1 MAITVTIEINDID
14 EKILLNDITDIDSW
28 TQDAVAG
35 KINASWKRLQT
46 SWTTQLMNDES
57 FTDSI
62 PSNKTDF
69 VNLVTSRD
77 DYKTRT
83 ERDAEE
89 ATANLVEQ

>member
-1 MAITVTIEINDID
+1 MAITITIEINDID

-28 TQDAVAG
+28 AQDAVTG

-46 SWTTQLMNDES
+46 NWTTQLMNDES

-62 PSNKTDF
+62 PSNKPDF

-77 DYKTRT
+77 DYKNRT

-89 ATANLVEQ
+89 AAANSVEQ